1 MTFSI
6 QIIGDDSKELDSVRT
21 LFREYQD
28 FLGVSLCFQS
38 FEDELAALPGK
49 YSASDDGCLYL
60 AVANSNSSKTNG
72 RIAGCVA
79 FYRVSESTC
88 ELKRLFV
95 RPQFHRLGLGRLLME
110 RACTDAKQAGYET
123 MILDSLARL
132 TAACKLYNSL
142 GFSEIAPYNENP
154 HADVLYFSKQL

>member
-1 MTFSI
+1 MSTLI
-6 QIIGDDSKELDSVRT
+6 RIVDGRAAEQLDSVRD

-49 YSASDDGCLYL
+49 YSESVDGCLYL
-60 AVANSNSSKTNG
+60 AETNG
-72 RIAGCVA
+72 SVSGCVA
-79 FYRVSESTC
+79 FYRVDESTC

-95 RPQFHRLGLGRLLME
+95 RPQFHKQGIGKSLMQ
-110 RACTDAKQAGYET
+110 RAIVDATAVGYRW

-132 TAACKLYNSL
+132 TAACTLYRSM
-142 GFSEIAPYNENP
+142 GFSPIDPFNENP
-154 HADVLYFSKQL
+154 HDDVLYFRKSLA